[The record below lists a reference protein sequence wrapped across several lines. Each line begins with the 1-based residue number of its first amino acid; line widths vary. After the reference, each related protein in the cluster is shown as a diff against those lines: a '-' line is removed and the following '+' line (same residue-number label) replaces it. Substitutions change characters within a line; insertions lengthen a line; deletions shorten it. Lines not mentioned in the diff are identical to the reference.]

1 MMYRLAIVFILIT
14 MSAHHTHAQVELGAK
29 AGINLT
35 SWSSR
40 ESNTQTAFHAG
51 ILGDFNLNEDWSASV
66 EVLYS
71 GKGTDL
77 SDYIPNNPMSFTL
90 KYLSMPVMI
99 GYNVKQVTFKAGLEV
114 SSLLSSLIEIN
125 NMETNLPEA
134 FEDWDYGILAG
145 ATLQIFKGLHLE
157 VRYVYGLK
165 DVVEIYFVDVNGQ
178 ALGVLNEGKNRAL
191 QLGLRYEF
199 EL

>member
-1 MMYRLAIVFILIT
+1 
-14 MSAHHTHAQVELGAK
+14 
-29 AGINLT
+29 
-35 SWSSR
+35 
-40 ESNTQTAFHAG
+40 
-51 ILGDFNLNEDWSASV
+51 
-66 EVLYS
+66 
-71 GKGTDL
+71 
-77 SDYIPNNPMSFTL
+77 MSFTL

-145 ATLQIFKGLHLE
+145 VTLQIFKGLHLE